1 MVTSGHMR
9 TVEFTR
15 PVKDQDSSNPG
26 MQWGAEHKIP
36 TPVDELIEI
45 LASRKGIAS
54 FLSEC
59 SLNK

>member
-1 MVTSGHMR
+1 MR
-9 TVEFTR
+9 AAELTR

-36 TPVDELIEI
+36 TPIDELIEI
-45 LASRKGIAS
+45 LASRKGIVS